1 MLQHSSDELKGVSDH
16 SASMIEESSPDPYG
30 WTTVKK
36 LFVFIT
42 GIVIV
47 LNSTLGSALPSGAI
61 DFIATDFGIT
71 N

>member
-1 MLQHSSDELKGVSDH
+1 
-16 SASMIEESSPDPYG
+16 MIEESSADPYG